1 MNNPHKYSNTKAFVL
16 YWEEAFAQ
24 SFFHVE
30 KLLDA
35 KCKYLEKL
43 RKMLF
48 DEMKEDVSVRIKNL
62 ETEINQIIGLL
73 DMVQLLKKAYL
84 EETAQIA
91 SLLSKLTC
99 EKQVLLLQNQELR
112 ERNDLQDNV
121 INLLLSRCFTTLNEE
136 NNEY

>member
-1 MNNPHKYSNTKAFVL
+1 
-16 YWEEAFAQ
+16 
-24 SFFHVE
+24 
-30 KLLDA
+30 
-35 KCKYLEKL
+35 
-43 RKMLF
+43 MLF

-73 DMVQLLKKAYL
+73 DMVQLLKRTYL

-99 EKQVLLLQNQELR
+99 EKQVLLLQNQELK